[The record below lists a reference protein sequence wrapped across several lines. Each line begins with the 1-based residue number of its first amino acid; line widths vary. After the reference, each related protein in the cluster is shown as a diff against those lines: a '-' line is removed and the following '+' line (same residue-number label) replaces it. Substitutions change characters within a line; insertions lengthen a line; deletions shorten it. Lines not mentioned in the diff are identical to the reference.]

1 MDVNLAVVGWI
12 VLKVLTYMLTVNNI
26 VNTKIFII
34 IPVISISEVKMFY
47 SSKSICIYINI
58 NDCR

>member
-12 VLKVLTYMLTVNNI
+12 VLNVLTYMLTVNNI

-34 IPVISISEVKMFY
+34 ILIISISEVKMFY

>member
-34 IPVISISEVKMFY
+34 IPVIYISEVRMFY

>member
-1 MDVNLAVVGWI
+1 MDVNLAVVGWM